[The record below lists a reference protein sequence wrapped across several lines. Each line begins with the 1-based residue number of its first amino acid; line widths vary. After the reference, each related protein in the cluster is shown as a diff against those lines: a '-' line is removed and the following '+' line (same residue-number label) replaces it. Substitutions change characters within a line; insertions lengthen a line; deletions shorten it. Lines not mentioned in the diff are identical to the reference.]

1 VTESQPRPI
10 REAGELDTVL
20 REPVAILYKHSPL
33 CGSSAAAARQVRT
46 FMDAHPDV
54 PVYLVDVIRDRP
66 LAREVTRRLGIRH
79 ESPQAL
85 VLRTGDVVWT
95 GSHTAVTADQLG
107 ESVNGARTPDTGGE
121 R

>member
-1 VTESQPRPI
+1 MTESQPRPV
-10 REAGELDTVL
+10 RDAEELDTVL
-20 REPVAILYKHSPL
+20 REPVAVLYKHSPL
-33 CGSSAAAARQVRT
+33 CGASATAARQVRA
-46 FMDAHPDV
+46 FMDAHPEV

-85 VLRTGDVVWT
+85 VLRAGDVVWT
-95 GSHTAVTADQLG
+95 GAHTAVTADRLG
-107 ESVNGARTPDTGGE
+107 ESVNGAPTPETGGE